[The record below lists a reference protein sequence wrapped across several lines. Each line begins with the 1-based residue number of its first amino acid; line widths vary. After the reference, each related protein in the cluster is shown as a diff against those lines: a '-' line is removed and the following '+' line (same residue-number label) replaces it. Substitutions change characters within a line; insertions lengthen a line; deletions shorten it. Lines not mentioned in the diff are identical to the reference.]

1 MRSALGEAW
10 AHLSH
15 VPLRAEASDRS
26 ECVNEVLAGETVT
39 ELELGRGNWVKVR
52 LPDGYEG
59 WMDRRQLNPVTE
71 LWQGKPVRLAEMST
85 MWHGVSGGLLPA
97 GAIVRKLG
105 EQWFLGEHLIQ
116 PLSSVPISHVDGMW
130 EWAQRMLGVPY
141 HWGGRCGWGFDCS
154 GLTSLAAA
162 LAGMAVPRDASM
174 QYEHGQEVAIGQDK
188 LDDVVFFNNEEGRI
202 THVGISNG
210 QGQVIH
216 ASGEVRVDVLRDD
229 GLHRHEDDA
238 KSHQV
243 AGIRRWV

>member
-1 MRSALGEAW
+1 
-10 AHLSH
+10 
-15 VPLRAEASDRS
+15 
-26 ECVNEVLAGETVT
+26 
-39 ELELGRGNWVKVR
+39 
-52 LPDGYEG
+52 
-59 WMDRRQLNPVTE
+59 
-71 LWQGKPVRLAEMST
+71 
-85 MWHGVSGGLLPA
+85 
-97 GAIVRKLG
+97 
-105 EQWFLGEHLIQ
+105 
-116 PLSSVPISHVDGMW
+116 
-130 EWAQRMLGVPY
+130 
-141 HWGGRCGWGFDCS
+141 CS

-188 LDDVVFFNNEEGRI
+188 LDDVVFFKNEEGCI

-229 GLHRHEDDA
+229 GLYRHEDDA